1 MHFVPARAGRRRT
14 SRAGTSGTSR
24 RRAGRTRTVRAT
36 AVRGLAVGVCSLAVL
51 AGCTSAPLP
60 PVLQSQP
67 AESAEPR
74 ESAPAGLQR
83 FYDQKLAWQ
92 DCDGSFEC
100 ADLTVPRDYANPE
113 AGTTTI
119 ALLRAKGDKPQGS
132 LVVNPG
138 GPGGS
143 GVDYARAAGQILSDT
158 VTEQYSVV
166 GFDPR
171 GVGRSAPIDCLTDAE
186 LDEWIALDGEPDSQ
200 QEQQELLDAA
210 RDFGKACEERSAQML
225 PYVDTESVVKD
236 LDILRAA
243 LGERRLNYLG
253 FSYGTMIGALYADRF
268 GPKTRR
274 MVLDGALPPQLTID
288 EIGLGQAK
296 GFDKALRRYVED
308 CQTKSDC
315 PVAGESVDEG
325 VRKVQDFLDSLDEQP
340 LPAGDGRELNQ
351 GLGAGAVLYHLYFP
365 FAGDWDSLSDG
376 LRDAFAG
383 DGRRLLDM
391 FYERLERS
399 PDGKYANNSQEVFY
413 AVTCLDRGS
422 DADIE
427 KLRRQADE
435 WAQEAPVFGR
445 YLAWTE
451 AACSEWPVAAT
462 GEPEEV
468 TAADA
473 GPILVIG
480 NTNDPATPLE
490 WAQLLADRLADA
502 HLIVWES
509 DGHTAYGNGSSCV
522 DDAVDAYLVDGEL
535 PPADLVC
542 R

>member
-1 MHFVPARAGRRRT
+1 MHPVRT
-14 SRAGTSGTSR
+14 
-24 RRAGRTRTVRAT
+24 
-36 AVRGLAVGVCSLAVL
+36 LAAGVCALVAL

-60 PVLQSQP
+60 EALQSPPPTVRSPQP
-67 AESAEPR
+67 APQ
-74 ESAPAGLQR
+74 GLQR
-83 FYDQKLAWQ
+83 FYEQNLTWQ
-92 DCDGSFEC
+92 DCEGSFEC
-100 ADLTVPRDYANPE
+100 ATLTVPRDYSDPN
-113 AGTTTI
+113 AGTTGI
-119 ALLRAKGDKPQGS
+119 ALLREKGDKPLGS

-143 GVDYARAAGQILSDT
+143 GVDYARAAGQLLSDT
-158 VTEQYSVV
+158 VTDQYSVV

-186 LDEWIALDGEPDSQ
+186 LDEWIALDGEPDSPK
-200 QEQQELLDAA
+200 EGQELLDAA
-210 RDFGKACEERSAQML
+210 REFGEACEARSAEML
-225 PYVDTESVVKD
+225 PFVDTESVVKD

-253 FSYGTMIGALYADRF
+253 FSYGTMIGALYADQF
-268 GPKTRR
+268 GPNTGR
-274 MVLDGALPPQLTID
+274 MVLDGALPPQLSVD
-288 EIGLGQAK
+288 EVGLGQAK
-296 GFDKALRRYVED
+296 GFDDALRRYVED
-308 CQTKSDC
+308 CQAKPGC

-325 VRKVQDFLDSLDEQP
+325 VAKVQDFLDSLDDKP
-340 LPAGDGRELNQ
+340 LPAGEGRELNQ
-351 GLGAGAVLYHLYFP
+351 GLGVGAVLYHLYFP
-365 FAGDWDSLSDG
+365 FAGDWDALSEG

-383 DGRRLLDM
+383 DGGTLLDM
-391 FYERLERS
+391 FDTRLERS

-413 AVTCLDRGS
+413 AVNCLDRTVDG
-422 DADIE
+422 DAAE
-427 KLRRQADE
+427 LRRQADE
-435 WAQEAPVFGR
+435 WAQAAPVFGR

-451 AACSEWPVAAT
+451 AACSQWPVAAT
-462 GEPEEV
+462 GAPQEV

-522 DDAVDAYLVDGEL
+522 DDAVDAYLVDGDL
-535 PPADLVC
+535 PPSDLVC